1 MAILGGLLY
10 YYCKK
15 PTHLSIT
22 LALGM
27 SRQMRKSTKL
37 RNLDIHIRSRP
48 GDPLYER
55 LHLVQYLAVN
65 APCKSYRAI

>member
-1 MAILGGLLY
+1 MAILGALLY

-27 SRQMRKSTKL
+27 SKHRPMASLERPLNAFCLGLATLFMSGFIWFSILMST
-37 RNLDIHIRSRP
+37 
-48 GDPLYER
+48 
-55 LHLVQYLAVN
+55 HLVRRT
-65 APCKSYRAI
+65 KRH